1 MMNDMKR
8 IIVLLLL
15 IVFAMTSCEKA
26 DVIIRT
32 DLENTRSSLP
42 TSEATEPVMTAATN
56 SEGKFI
62 FIVNTS
68 SKTFHLSSE
77 CRHVKNMSEKNRGEV
92 VAEDIEEMILLEYK
106 PCSTCVGKQE

>member
-1 MMNDMKR
+1 MNDMKK
-8 IIVLLLL
+8 IIVLILLV
-15 IVFAMTSCEKA
+15 VFALASCEKA

-32 DLENTRSSLP
+32 DLEHTRSSLP
-42 TSEATEPVMTAATN
+42 TSEVTEPAMTAATN
-56 SEGKFI
+56 SEGKLI

-68 SKTFHLSSE
+68 SKTFHLSDE

-92 VAEDIEEMILLEYK
+92 IAEDIDEMILLEYK